1 MKILVID
8 DDDGIRLGLQDLLE
22 LCGHAVRAAENG
34 VIGVQLAADRPDFIF
49 CDVDMPEMD
58 GFETIAAI
66 QRLPQCRDVPF
77 IFLTG
82 RTSRE
87 DQRRGMTLGA
97 DDFITKPFQSQEI
110 LDAIA
115 ARVQRQSPLRER
127 ITQLVDERQREAS
140 ADWSHELMTPLNA
153 VFGGLDLIE
162 MEIDTIKPGELKDLL
177 GIIREGAERQQRL
190 SQKLIRFFGLERMH
204 TAGRFDKTMQCS
216 PAAAAIAGAQRATT
230 AEKRAGDL
238 RLECEPGAVALPE
251 ELLAGAVA
259 ELVENA
265 CRFSKP
271 GQPVIVSGR
280 CAGGS
285 YRLTV
290 TDAGPGMTAE
300 QRQGVGAFAQFD
312 RKRREQQGLGLGLA
326 IVRATVALAG
336 GRLVL
341 AEDSGGHGLEAGLEL
356 PLAVVPVA

>member
-1 MKILVID
+1 MKILLID

-22 LCGHAVRAAENG
+22 MTGHTVVAAENG
-34 VIGVQLAADRPDFIF
+34 AVGVKLAADRPDFIF

-58 GFETIAAI
+58 GFGTIAAI
-66 QRLPQCRDVPF
+66 QQLPQCRDVPF

-87 DQRRGMTLGA
+87 DQRRGMSLGA
-97 DDFITKPFQSQEI
+97 DDFITKPFKSQEI

-127 ITQLVDERQREAS
+127 ITQLAEERQREAS

-162 MEIDTIKPGELKDLL
+162 MSMDTLKPEELKEML
-177 GIIREGAERQQRL
+177 GFIREGAERQQRL
-190 SQKLIRFFGLERMH
+190 SQKLIRFFSLERMRA
-204 TAGRFDKTMQCS
+204 AGQAGKKMLCN
-216 PAAAAIAGAQRATT
+216 PEVAATTGAQRAATF
-230 AEKRAGDL
+230 EKRAADL
-238 RLECEPGAVALPE
+238 RLACEPADVALSD

-271 GQPVIVSGR
+271 GQPVTVSGR
-280 CAGGS
+280 CTNGN

-290 TDAGPGMTAE
+290 TDAGLGMTAE

-326 IVRATVALAG
+326 TVRDIAALAG
-336 GRLVL
+336 GRLL
-341 AEDSGGHGLEAGLEL
+341 LEDSPGGQGLQAVVEL
-356 PLAVVPVA
+356 PLAAAPVA